1 MRGTRVVADV
11 CEIPDIDGA
20 RSPVRVKPGVAV
32 ALAVYWLV
40 TWLVTA
46 CATGEQWAYD
56 KKGVTPARL
65 DRDLT
70 ACRQESQDPGAFALT
85 IEQRLDRAGFN
96 RCMERKGYSVRHIE

>member
-32 ALAVYWLV
+32 ALAVY
-40 TWLVTA
+40 WLVTA

-70 ACRQESQDPGAFALT
+70 ACRQESQDPGAFALM